1 MKNINQINEYLSK
14 SSWLLKF
21 KRNVYLK
28 NKIGNKGI
36 QNLIKTYPREFINE
50 AFTWSDTPEGGQYW
64 CEVNRDYRIWLHSE
78 E

>member
-28 NKIGNKGI
+28 NKTGNKGI

-50 AFTWSDTPEGGQYW
+50 AFMWYYTKEGSQYW
-64 CEVNRDYRIWLHSE
+64 YGIYSE
-78 E
+78 YVRWFDND

>member
-28 NKIGNKGI
+28 NKTGNKGI
-36 QNLIKTYPREFINE
+36 QNLIKTYPREFIDK
-50 AFTWSDTPEGGQYW
+50 AFTWCLTKEGSQYW
-64 CEVNRDYRIWLHSE
+64 YGIYFEYVRWFDND
-78 E
+78 